1 MQPEAV
7 HLHDSRN
14 PSAGPLTAEL
24 QALSETGV
32 ELVVPGGGT
41 TTGPAVGD
49 TLGLEGLIPEEV
61 LPLSLAAVQREGGI
75 LRIGG
80 RLDELDAAQRLRL
93 QERLYRQEGL
103 WPVLRAPFEPRALLA
118 VGLRLLQPV
127 PAEDWFRR
135 SLIRQASPSVLR
147 LPAAPWQVLSP
158 QPSSRQASP

>member
-1 MQPEAV
+1 MQSEAV
-7 HLHDSRN
+7 DLHDSRN
-14 PSAGPLTAEL
+14 PSGGPLTAEL

-32 ELVVPGGGT
+32 ELVLPGGGT

-49 TLGLEGLIPEEV
+49 TLALAGLIPGEM
-61 LPLSLAAVQREGGI
+61 LPLCLAAVQREGGI

-80 RLDELDAAQRLRL
+80 RWGELEGSQSRRL
-93 QERLYRQEGL
+93 QERLYRRQEL

-127 PAEDWFRR
+127 PPEDWFRR
-135 SLIRQASPSVLR
+135 SLIAQSP
-147 LPAAPWQVLSP
+147 P